1 MNIENDEKMKKVLI
15 DMATKS
21 EAIENLLVDY
31 NSDNKR
37 IIDKAKMEHL
47 ENDMSIFFEELN
59 DIKKSGEMNMFGAP
73 KWLRDNYDLSK
84 DESDHVFKLWS
95 EGVQS

>member
-1 MNIENDEKMKKVLI
+1 MSVNI
-15 DMATKS
+15 
-21 EAIENLLVDY
+21 
-31 NSDNKR
+31 
-37 IIDKAKMEHL
+37 MEHL

-84 DESDHVFKLWS
+84 DESNHVFKLWS
-95 EGVQS
+95 EKVQS